1 LGRSSRN
8 DQHDD
13 RGSRKTG
20 RRSSPDRWTH
30 DRFSDAR
37 SRSRSG
43 QFEWKEVEVKNEDR
57 LRPRDKEKDRSRSQG
72 SSRNT
77 VHSGVEDRRRSSH
90 HEKSRSRDGEIPRSR
105 SGHYSGSKSI
115 ERSKS
120 REESSSSQRRRD
132 KSSVYPLPVDTI
144 QGHRE
149 ETAVQFDV
157 NLYGDGEE
165 GLRQSSISKKRLS
178 ESSESSRRGKRSRRV
193 TGSDH
198 EEVNEIQDDFE
209 IDSVGKIED
218 SEETLQKMKSAI
230 LGILDEEISTL
241 SKKIKK

>member
-1 LGRSSRN
+1 MG
-8 DQHDD
+8 
-13 RGSRKTG
+13 
-20 RRSSPDRWTH
+20 
-30 DRFSDAR
+30 
-37 SRSRSG
+37 
-43 QFEWKEVEVKNEDR
+43 
-57 LRPRDKEKDRSRSQG
+57 
-72 SSRNT
+72 
-77 VHSGVEDRRRSSH
+77 
-90 HEKSRSRDGEIPRSR
+90 
-105 SGHYSGSKSI
+105 
-115 ERSKS
+115 SKS
-120 REESSSSQRRRD
+120 REESSSSSSQRRRD

-241 SKKIKK
+241 SNVIAAGNAKLASVPSGGGAVA